1 MKNLHP
7 GGSMKNKKTLSIL
20 IPLVSVL
27 FGGVLILVLTYFGYV
42 ALYFFIEANFIKDP
56 RLFQMGMFRSSYM
69 MVMILIYF
77 LIERSK
83 IHDYFKAAALVS
95 PLSMVLVVVV
105 LRFYDRL
112 PYAYLGIAV
121 VLAGLM
127 TWLIVSKK
135 PWYYYL
141 SSMITLGVSIAYAW
155 P

>member
-1 MKNLHP
+1 
-7 GGSMKNKKTLSIL
+7 MKNKKTLSIL
-20 IPLVSVL
+20 IPLVSV
-27 FGGVLILVLTYFGYV
+27 FIGGVLILALTYIGYV

-77 LIERSK
+77 VIERSK
-83 IHDYFKAAALVS
+83 ANDLLKAAALVS

-121 VLAGLM
+121 VLAGLL

-135 PWYYYL
+135 SWYYYL
-141 SSMITLGVSIAYAW
+141 SSLITLAVSIAYAW